1 MKKLLLMFAL
11 LFSAA
16 ISSSPVRAEWT
27 WVVENAEGSTHYID
41 LERIRKH
48 DGYVY
53 YWTLWDYSEPIKGI
67 WSSKVYQQADCKL
80 FSLKIL
86 SLSAHTEPMGKGTA
100 DTVNNP
106 DPDWQYPLPP
116 NSRAETILKLVC
128 SQ

>member
-1 MKKLLLMFAL
+1 MKKLLLIFAL

-16 ISSSPVRAEWT
+16 MSSSPVRAEWT
-27 WVVENAEGSTHYID
+27 KVSENAGGTLYVD

-116 NSRAETILKLVC
+116 NSRAETILKTVC